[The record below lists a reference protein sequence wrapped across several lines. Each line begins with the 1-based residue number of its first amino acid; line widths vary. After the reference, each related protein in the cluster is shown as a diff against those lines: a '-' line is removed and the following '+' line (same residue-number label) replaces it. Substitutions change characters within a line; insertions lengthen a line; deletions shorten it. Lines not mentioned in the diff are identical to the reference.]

1 MKTLL
6 VILFYLILGFENS
19 FAAQHPN
26 HAILIVDRDTGNI
39 LHEENA
45 SEYRYPASITKVM
58 TLYLTFEA
66 LKLGKLD
73 INEKLYISKHAASM
87 APLKINL
94 KAGEYI
100 SVRDAV
106 LGAAIRSANDC
117 AVVLAEAISGS
128 EQKFADLMN
137 KRAKMLGMNST
148 IYHNASGLPGK
159 NHNRTTAYDIAK
171 AAIAI
176 QRDFP
181 EYYSIFSRKEFTY
194 KGITYKSTNGVL
206 SKHNYE
212 WATGLK
218 TGFINASGFN
228 LVTTAKRGDRNIV
241 GVVLGSPN
249 PATREKKMIS
259 LLNKFLGLPENYSM
273 KPVQVAKKT
282 SKHNSKKSN
291 KKLKIAMR

>member
-1 MKTLL
+1 MK
-6 VILFYLILGFENS
+6 ILLILICIFIGTNFS
-19 FAAQHPN
+19 LAKQHPN
-26 HAILIVDRDTGNI
+26 HAILVVDRDTGSI

-58 TLYLTFEA
+58 TLYLAFEA

-73 INEKLYISKHAASM
+73 INEKIYISKHAASM

-94 KAGEYI
+94 RAGEYI
-100 SVRDAV
+100 SVRDAI

-128 EQKFADLMN
+128 EQKFAELMN
-137 KRAKMLGMNST
+137 KRATMLGMNNT

-181 EYYSIFSRKEFTY
+181 EYYSIFSRKEFIY
-194 KGITYKSTNGVL
+194 KGVKYRSTNGVL

-228 LVTTAKRGDRNIV
+228 LVTTAKRGERNIV

-273 KPVQVAKKT
+273 KPIQVSKKT
-282 SKHNSKKSN
+282 NKNISKKSN
-291 KKLKIAMR
+291 KKIKLAMR